1 MGWREMLDPLD
12 PSKTIIY
19 KGTKPEEYNLRN
31 PVVTQDYTVSMSGG
45 MIKELIMQVWVIMT
59 PPEPLSLPNI
69 NVIISHST
77 VRTKLQIG

>member
-1 MGWREMLDPLD
+1 MEYYGKTDENAYLLDMGWREMLDPLD

-59 PPEPLSLPNI
+59 PLSPYHYRI
-69 NVIISHST
+69 
-77 VRTKLQIG
+77 